1 MKVIDAWMQHP
12 SEHFFTYPYF
22 DSLKRWLKQDFKKIP
37 LEDTLRVL
45 DSAQVEKALISAWH
59 GPEGPMISNEE
70 VLSITMK
77 YPDRFFGVAA
87 VDIRDTESAIS
98 TIRKYVLEHHFKAL
112 RVIQWLWELPCTHSY
127 YQPLLEECVNLNIPV
142 CLQVGL
148 TGPLKTSETG
158 RPGYIEKIALDHP
171 QLKIVCGHIG
181 YPWHIE
187 MIAYATKF
195 PNVYIDTSAY
205 KSSRYPAELVQYIYA
220 HGASKVMFGSNYP
233 MITPG
238 DCLQDLDSLGL
249 RAENQEMFLY
259 KNAEAVFDL

>member
-1 MKVIDAWMQHP
+1 M
-12 SEHFFTYPYF
+12 
-22 DSLKRWLKQDFKKIP
+22 
-37 LEDTLRVL
+37 
-45 DSAQVEKALISAWH
+45 
-59 GPEGPMISNEE
+59 
-70 VLSITMK
+70 
-77 YPDRFFGVAA
+77 
-87 VDIRDTESAIS
+87 
-98 TIRKYVLEHHFKAL
+98 
-112 RVIQWLWELPCTHSY
+112 
-127 YQPLLEECVNLNIPV
+127 
-142 CLQVGL
+142 
-148 TGPLKTSETG
+148 
-158 RPGYIEKIALDHP
+158 DHP

-205 KSSRYPAELVQYIYA
+205 KSSRYPAELVQYMNA

>member
-1 MKVIDAWMQHP
+1 M
-12 SEHFFTYPYF
+12 
-22 DSLKRWLKQDFKKIP
+22 
-37 LEDTLRVL
+37 
-45 DSAQVEKALISAWH
+45 
-59 GPEGPMISNEE
+59 
-70 VLSITMK
+70 
-77 YPDRFFGVAA
+77 
-87 VDIRDTESAIS
+87 
-98 TIRKYVLEHHFKAL
+98 
-112 RVIQWLWELPCTHSY
+112 
-127 YQPLLEECVNLNIPV
+127 EECVNLNIPV

-205 KSSRYPAELVQYIYA
+205 KSSRYPAELVQYMNA

-238 DCLQDLDSLGL
+238 DCLQDLGSLEL